1 MKAIHPGASPQYR
14 ILSRDRFIG
23 AGTGWQDLCGGAAIL
38 AGRKMHVPMSHR
50 GEHLR
55 HPSEKAASGNP
66 AASRT
71 GADG

>member
-1 MKAIHPGASPQYR
+1 MKAIHPGASPQPP

-23 AGTGWQDLCGGAAIL
+23 AVMGRQDLSDAAAIL

-50 GEHLR
+50 VEHLR
-55 HPSEKAASGNP
+55 HRSEKAASGNP